1 LAADFF
7 CHKYRN
13 ISIYKQMST
22 RTMRFL
28 GGRIMEFLVPL
39 GIVALWFILQIWVL
53 PRLGVRT

>member
-1 LAADFF
+1 
-7 CHKYRN
+7 
-13 ISIYKQMST
+13 
-22 RTMRFL
+22 MRFL